1 MLMCVFCKICMHLK
15 KTAFSPYVCITQV
28 TSGWSDFSSM
38 FADGSKQK
46 ALTDTDEI
54 VVTLILKNTIF
65 IN

>member
-1 MLMCVFCKICMHLK
+1 MHLK

-46 ALTDTDEI
+46 ALTDTDESTGLTSENKAKY
-54 VVTLILKNTIF
+54 VR
-65 IN
+65 